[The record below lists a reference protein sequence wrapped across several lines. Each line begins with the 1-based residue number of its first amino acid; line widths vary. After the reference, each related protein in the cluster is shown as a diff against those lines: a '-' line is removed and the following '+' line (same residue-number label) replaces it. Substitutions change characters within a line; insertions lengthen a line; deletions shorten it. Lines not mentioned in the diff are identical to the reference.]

1 MNGCV
6 CAACVVT
13 LLGLSQVTGLGK
25 LRAMTNYIARR
36 RFLQGLTAIPAIAL
50 LEPKA
55 LAQKPRD
62 AGIATLPAPK
72 VSLNVRDF
80 DAKGDGSTNDTAAF
94 QTALDRCAAL
104 GGGEVLLPAGDY
116 LIGSIQLRSNT
127 TLRLDAAATLH
138 GTPNFDDYAITIVRW
153 EGKWIPGHV
162 ALIYAIDAQNI
173 AIVGAG
179 KIVGNPALAGR
190 PRPGSPLRHPALIEF
205 IRSNGINL
213 EGFSTEYKSMW
224 SVHPTSSENITI
236 KNLTIRS
243 TGGNGDGID
252 IDSCKHV
259 TIDGCDISTGDDC
272 ISLKSG
278 RGAEAFAM
286 LETTEDVHISNCTF
300 ADSLY
305 ACIGIGSETSGGIRN
320 VWIKDCKFTA
330 ARTQAIYIKSRPG
343 RGAFIENIY
352 ADGLEVSNCAGGFLR
367 LNMANSG
374 IQDQD
379 PVPGDAGIP
388 TARNWRFSN
397 VVVHDETKL
406 VLATELDPR
415 KPLDGLWLTNISGT
429 CKEGIF
435 LANARHVVLKNIHVT
450 GFSGALLNT
459 YDVSGSGLAGAQ
471 PMPAP
476 KPPNVVSEPPTPY
489 KLH

>member
-1 MNGCV
+1 M
-6 CAACVVT
+6 
-13 LLGLSQVTGLGK
+13 SDH
-25 LRAMTNYIARR
+25 IARR
-36 RFLQGLTAIPAIAL
+36 RFLQGLTAIPAVAL
-50 LEPKA
+50 LEPTA

-62 AGIATLPAPK
+62 ATIATSPAAK
-72 VSLNVRDF
+72 VLLNVRDF
-80 DAKGDGSTNDTAAF
+80 GAKGDGIVVDTAAF
-94 QTALDRCAAL
+94 QVALDRCAAL
-104 GGGEVLLPAGDY
+104 GGGEVLVPAGDY
-116 LIGSIQLRSNT
+116 LIGGIQLRSNT

-138 GTPNFDDYAITIVRW
+138 GTPNFDDYAVTTVRW

-162 ALIYAIDAQNI
+162 ALIYAIDAQNVAVI
-173 AIVGAG
+173 GPG
-179 KIVGNPALAGR
+179 KIIGNPALAGR
-190 PRPGSPLRHPALIEF
+190 PRPDAPLRHPALIEF
-205 IRSNGINL
+205 IRCNGIRL
-213 EGFSTEYKSMW
+213 EAFSTEYKSMW

-259 TIDGCDISTGDDC
+259 TITGCDISTGDDC

-278 RGAEAFAM
+278 RGAEAYAM

-300 ADSLY
+300 ADSIF
-305 ACIGIGSETSGGIRN
+305 ACIGIGSETSGGIRD
-320 VWIKDCKFTA
+320 VWIKDCKFIG
-330 ARTQAIYIKSRPG
+330 ARSYAIYIKSRPG
-343 RGAFIENIY
+343 RGALIENIY
-352 ADGLEVSNCAGGFLR
+352 ADRLDVSNCAGGFLR

-379 PVPGDAGIP
+379 PVPGMTGIP

-397 VVVHDETKL
+397 VVVHDVPKL
-406 VLATELDPR
+406 VQAIELDPR

-450 GFSGALLNT
+450 GFSGALVNT
-459 YDVSGSGLAGAQ
+459 YDVTGSGLADAQ
-471 PMPAP
+471 TMPVP
-476 KPPNVVSEPPTPY
+476 KPPAEVPTPAMPY

>member
-1 MNGCV
+1 MSEFV
-6 CAACVVT
+6 
-13 LLGLSQVTGLGK
+13 
-25 LRAMTNYIARR
+25 ARR
-36 RFLQGLTAIPAIAL
+36 RFLQGLTAIPAAAL
-50 LEPKA
+50 LEPTVP
-55 LAQKPRD
+55 AQKPRD
-62 AGIATLPAPK
+62 STIATPPAAK

-80 DAKGDGSTNDTAAF
+80 GAKGNGAAIDTVAF
-94 QTALDRCAAL
+94 ETALDRCAAL
-104 GGGEVLLPAGDY
+104 GGGEVLVPAGDY
-116 LIGSIQLRSNT
+116 LIGSVQLRSNT
-127 TLRLDAAATLH
+127 TLRLDAAATLR
-138 GTPNFDDYAITIVRW
+138 GTPNFDDYAVSQVRW

-162 ALIYAIDAQNI
+162 ALIYAIDAQNV
-173 AIVGAG
+173 AIIGAG
-179 KIVGNPALAGR
+179 KIIGNPALAGR
-190 PRPGSPLRHPALIEF
+190 PRPDAPLRHPALIEF
-205 IRSNGINL
+205 IRCNGIHL

-259 TIDGCDISTGDDC
+259 TITGCDIATGDDC

-278 RGAEAFAM
+278 RGAEAYAM

-300 ADSLY
+300 ADSIF

-320 VWIKDCKFTA
+320 VWIKDCKFTGA
-330 ARTQAIYIKSRPG
+330 KTYAIYIKSRRG

-352 ADGLEVSNCAGGFLR
+352 VDGLDVSNCTGGFLR
-367 LNMANSG
+367 LNMASSG

-379 PVPGDAGIP
+379 PVPGDEGIP

-397 VVVHDETKL
+397 VVVHDVPKL
-406 VLATELDPR
+406 VQATELDPR

-429 CKEGIF
+429 CREGIF
-435 LANARHVVLKNIHVT
+435 LANVRHAVVKNIHVT
-450 GFSGALLNT
+450 GYSGSLLNT
-459 YDVSGSGLAGAQ
+459 YDVTGTGLAGAT
-471 PMPAP
+471 PTEAP
-476 KPPNVVSEPPTPY
+476 KPLAEVPAPLTPY

>member
-1 MNGCV
+1 MPEH
-6 CAACVVT
+6 
-13 LLGLSQVTGLGK
+13 
-25 LRAMTNYIARR
+25 IARR
-36 RFLQGLTAIPAIAL
+36 RFLQGLTAVPAAAL
-50 LEPKA
+50 LEPTA
-55 LAQKPRD
+55 LAQSGATHSKTSAARPR
-62 AGIATLPAPK
+62 TQ

-80 DAKGDGSTNDTAAF
+80 GAKGDANTNDTAAF

-104 GGGEVLLPAGDY
+104 GGGEVLVPAGDY
-116 LIGSIQLRSNT
+116 LIGGIQLRSNT
-127 TLRLDAAATLH
+127 TLRLDAATTLH
-138 GTPNFDDYAITIVRW
+138 GTPNFDDYAVTTVRW
-153 EGKWIPGHV
+153 EGKWIPGHI

-173 AIVGAG
+173 AVIGG
-179 KIVGNPALAGR
+179 KIIGNRALAGR
-190 PRPGSPLRHPALIEF
+190 PRPDAPLRHPALIEF
-205 IRSNGINL
+205 IRCNGIHL

-259 TIDGCDISTGDDC
+259 TITGCDISTGDDC

-278 RGAEAFAM
+278 RGSEAYAM
-286 LETTEDVHISNCTF
+286 LQTTEDVHISNCTF
-300 ADSLY
+300 ADSIF
-305 ACIGIGSETSGGIRN
+305 ACIGIGSETSGGIRD
-320 VWIKDCKFTA
+320 VWIKDCKFTGA
-330 ARTQAIYIKSRPG
+330 KTQAIYIKSRPG
-343 RGAFIENIY
+343 RGAFIENIF

-374 IQDQD
+374 LQDQD

-397 VVVHDETKL
+397 VTVHDVPKL
-406 VLATELDPR
+406 VQATELDPE
-415 KPLDGLWLTNISGT
+415 KPLDDLWMTNITGT

-435 LANARHVVLKNIHVT
+435 LAHVRHAVLRDIRVT
-450 GFSGALLNT
+450 GFTGALLNT
-459 YDVSGSGLAGAQ
+459 IDVTGKGLEGARPFQ
-471 PMPAP
+471 APNPPADVPAP
-476 KPPNVVSEPPTPY
+476 ATPY

>member
-1 MNGCV
+1 MSE
-6 CAACVVT
+6 T
-13 LLGLSQVTGLGK
+13 
-25 LRAMTNYIARR
+25 IARR
-36 RFLQGLTAIPAIAL
+36 RFLQGLTAVPAAAL
-50 LEPKA
+50 FESAA
-55 LAQKPRD
+55 LVQSASTHSRHP
-62 AGIATLPAPK
+62 AATTQLSSPK

-80 DAKGDGSTNDTAAF
+80 GAKGDGSAVDTAAF

-104 GGGEVLLPAGDY
+104 GGGEVQVPAGDY
-116 LIGSIQLRSNT
+116 LIGSVQLRSNT
-127 TLRLDAAATLH
+127 TLRLDAAATLR
-138 GTPNFDDYAITIVRW
+138 GTPNFDDYAVTTVRW
-153 EGKWIPGHV
+153 EGKWIPGHI
-162 ALIYAIDAQNI
+162 ALIYAIDAQNVAVI
-173 AIVGAG
+173 GAG
-179 KIVGNPALAGR
+179 KIIGNPAVAGR
-190 PRPGSPLRHPALIEF
+190 PRPGSPRRHPALIEF
-205 IRSNGINL
+205 IRSNGIHL

-278 RGAEAFAM
+278 RGAEAYAM

-300 ADSLY
+300 ADSIF
-305 ACIGIGSETSGGIRN
+305 ACIGIGSETSGGIRD
-320 VWIKDCKFTA
+320 VWIKECKFIG
-330 ARTQAIYIKSRPG
+330 ARTFAIYIKSRPG
-343 RGAFIENIY
+343 RGAFIENIF

-379 PVPGDAGIP
+379 PVPGIEGIP

-397 VVVHDETKL
+397 VVVHDVPKL
-406 VLATELDPR
+406 VQAVELDPR

-435 LANARHVVLKNIHVT
+435 LANARHVVLKNMHVT
-450 GFSGALLNT
+450 GYSGALLNT
-459 YDVSGSGLAGAQ
+459 YDVTGTGLAGAQ
-471 PMPAP
+471 PMPPP
-476 KPPNVVSEPPTPY
+476 KPPAEIPTPATPY

>member
-1 MNGCV
+1 
-6 CAACVVT
+6 
-13 LLGLSQVTGLGK
+13 
-25 LRAMTNYIARR
+25 MTVSLPSR
-36 RFLQGLTAIPAIAL
+36 
-50 LEPKA
+50 A
-55 LAQKPRD
+55 LAGKPQQKNTSAQP
-62 AGIATLPAPK
+62 TPPK
-72 VSLNVRDF
+72 VSLSVRDF
-80 DAKGDGSTNDTAAF
+80 GAKGDASTNDTVAF
-94 QTALDRCAAL
+94 QATLDRCAAL
-104 GGGEVLLPAGDY
+104 GGGEVLVPAGDY
-116 LIGSIQLRSNT
+116 LIGSVQLRSNT
-127 TLRLDAAATLH
+127 TLRLDAAATLR
-138 GTPNFDDYAITIVRW
+138 GTPNFDDYAVTTVRW

-173 AIVGAG
+173 AVIGAG
-179 KIVGNPALAGR
+179 KIIGNPALAGR
-190 PRPGSPLRHPALIEF
+190 PRPDAPLRHPALIEF
-205 IRSNGINL
+205 IRSNGIHL

-224 SVHPTSSENITI
+224 SVHPTSCENITI

-278 RGAEAFAM
+278 RGSEAFAM

-300 ADSLY
+300 ADSLF
-305 ACIGIGSETSGGIRN
+305 ACIGIGSETSGGIRD
-320 VWIKDCKFTA
+320 VWIKDCKFTG

-352 ADGLEVSNCAGGFLR
+352 ADGLDVSNCAGGFLR

-379 PVPGDAGIP
+379 PVPGIDGVP

-397 VVVHDETKL
+397 VVVHDEPKL
-406 VLATELDPR
+406 VQATELDPR

-459 YDVSGSGLAGAQ
+459 YDVTGSGLAGAQ
-471 PMPAP
+471 AMPAP
-476 KPPNVVSEPPTPY
+476 KPPAEVPVPATPY

>member
-1 MNGCV
+1 MSELV
-6 CAACVVT
+6 
-13 LLGLSQVTGLGK
+13 
-25 LRAMTNYIARR
+25 ARR
-36 RFLQGLTAIPAIAL
+36 RFLQGLTAVPAAAL
-50 LEPKA
+50 LEPRV
-55 LAQKPRD
+55 LAQSDPKPSRRST
-62 AGIATLPAPK
+62 AATPPPISKA
-72 VSLNVRDF
+72 SLSVRDF
-80 DAKGDGSTNDTAAF
+80 GAKGDANTNDTTAF

-104 GGGEVLLPAGDY
+104 GGGEVLVPAGDY
-116 LIGSIQLRSNT
+116 LIGSVQLRSNT
-127 TLRLDAAATLH
+127 MLRLDAAATLH
-138 GTPNFDDYAITIVRW
+138 GAPNLDDYAVTTVRW

-162 ALIYAIDAQNI
+162 ALIYAIDAQNVSV
-173 AIVGAG
+173 VGPANDVA
-179 KIVGNPALAGR
+179 KIIGNPALAGR

-205 IRSNGINL
+205 IRCNGIHL

-236 KNLTIRS
+236 RNLTIRS

-259 TIDGCDISTGDDC
+259 TITGCDISTGDDC

-278 RGAEAFAM
+278 RGAEAFTM

-300 ADSLY
+300 ADSIF
-305 ACIGIGSETSGGIRN
+305 ACIGIGSETSGGIRD
-320 VWIKDCKFTA
+320 VWIKDCKFTG
-330 ARTQAIYIKSRPG
+330 ARSYAIYIKSRPG

-352 ADGLEVSNCAGGFLR
+352 ADGLDVSNCSGGFLR

-379 PVPGDAGIP
+379 PVPGIDGIP

-397 VVVHDETKL
+397 VVVHDVPKL
-406 VLATELDPR
+406 VQAVELDPR

-429 CKEGIF
+429 CKEGMF
-435 LANARHVVLKNIHVT
+435 LANIRHAVLKNIRVT

-459 YDVSGSGLAGAQ
+459 YDVTGSGLAGAQ
-471 PMPAP
+471 TMSAP
-476 KPPNVVSEPPTPY
+476 KSPAEVPTPATPY

>member
-1 MNGCV
+1 M
-6 CAACVVT
+6 
-13 LLGLSQVTGLGK
+13 SEH
-25 LRAMTNYIARR
+25 IARR
-36 RFLQGLTAIPAIAL
+36 RFLQGLTAIPAVAL
-50 LEPKA
+50 LEQTA
-55 LAQKPRD
+55 FAQKPRD
-62 AGIATLPAPK
+62 STTATQPPALK

-80 DAKGDGSTNDTAAF
+80 GAKGDSSTVDTQAF

-104 GGGEVLLPAGDY
+104 GGGEVLVPAGDY
-116 LIGSIQLRSNT
+116 LIGSVQLRSNT
-127 TLRLDAAATLH
+127 TLRLDAGATLH
-138 GTPNFDDYAITIVRW
+138 GTDKFDDYAVSQVRW

-162 ALIYAIDAQNI
+162 ALIYAIDARNV

-179 KIVGNPALAGR
+179 KIIGNPALAGR

-205 IRSNGINL
+205 IRCNGIHL

-224 SVHPTSSENITI
+224 SVHPTSSQNITI

-259 TIDGCDISTGDDC
+259 TITGCDIATGDDC

-300 ADSLY
+300 ADSIF
-305 ACIGIGSETSGGIRN
+305 ACIGIGSETSGGIRD
-320 VWIKDCKFTA
+320 VWIKDCKFTGA
-330 ARTQAIYIKSRPG
+330 KTYAIYIKSRRG

-352 ADGLEVSNCAGGFLR
+352 ADGLDVSNCAGGFLR
-367 LNMANSG
+367 LNMAGSG

-379 PVPGDAGIP
+379 PVPGNEGIP
-388 TARNWRFSN
+388 TARTWRFSN
-397 VVVHDETKL
+397 VVVHEVPKL
-406 VLATELDPR
+406 VQATELDPR

-435 LANARHVVLKNIHVT
+435 LANVHHAVLKNIHVT

-459 YDVSGSGLAGAQ
+459 YNVTGTGLAGATAMEA
-471 PMPAP
+471 PRPLADVPAP
-476 KPPNVVSEPPTPY
+476 STPY